1 MELFIHSFHHY
12 DLYSTASPSS
22 RITCTISSTYF
33 EHNSSPCASTITR
46 ITGSV
51 PLSRRRILP
60 FSPKAALIRSFSA
73 CTRALPVT
81 AALSLNLYILQKL
94 RVHLHPLAQR
104 AETLL
109 LLQDHLH
116 QHQCRKDSISGRRML
131 TENDMSGLLSAEH
144 ISVGNHR
151 LIDILIAD
159 RGHTYLNALALHRFE
174 QSHVGHDRG
183 NHRIILQTATFLQI
197 LPTYIQDIIPVHFHT
212 VLIHGNTPI
221 RISVK
226 RKSAIQ
232 ILLPDKSLQIPDMC
246 RSTSHID
253 VGTIRLIANHICF
266 GAKRI
271 KHTLCNIK
279 RTSVGAIQPHAH
291 TIVKSGSQRNQIAD
305 VMVPSDR
312 IIPEILCQFS
322 CNI

>member
-33 EHNSSPCASTITR
+33 THNSSLCVSTITR
-46 ITGSV
+46 IT
-51 PLSRRRILP
+51 
-60 FSPKAALIRSFSA
+60 
-73 CTRALPVT
+73 
-81 AALSLNLYILQKL
+81 Y
-94 RVHLHPLAQR
+94 
-104 AETLL
+104 
-109 LLQDHLH
+109 
-116 QHQCRKDSISGRRML
+116 
-131 TENDMSGLLSAEH
+131 SGLLAVEH
-144 ISVGNHR
+144 ISVATPL
-151 LIDILIAD
+151 LIDILIAN
-159 RGHTYLNALALHRFE
+159 RGHTYLDALPLHRFE
-174 QSHVGHDRG
+174 RSHVGHDRG

-232 ILLPDKSLQIPDMC
+232 ILLPDKSLQIFDMC

-253 VGTIRLIANHICF
+253 VGTVRLIANHICF
-266 GAKRI
+266 GTKRI

-279 RTSVGAIQPHAH
+279 RTSIGAIQPHSH
-291 TIVKSGSQRNQIAD
+291 PIVRSGSQRNHGLHMPHLA
-305 VMVPSDR
+305 
-312 IIPEILCQFS
+312 
-322 CNI
+322 